1 MVKPIPIHHT
11 AQVLDLPQEFDKPQ
25 EIDQAQTQQAV
36 PKPVETIKNGPL
48 SSNSAPNSIEKTL
61 EQLNEKMRPWATGM
75 QFELD
80 PDLERLV
87 VSIIDKDSGEVLRT
101 IPSETLLQVAKM
113 ITSFQGHGIDTSA

>member
-48 SSNSAPNSIEKTL
+48 SANSAPNTIEKTL
-61 EQLNEKMRPWATGM
+61 EQLNEKMRHWATGR
-75 QFELD
+75 QVEHD

-87 VSIIDKDSGEVLRT
+87 VWIIDKDSCEV
-101 IPSETLLQVAKM
+101 
-113 ITSFQGHGIDTSA
+113 